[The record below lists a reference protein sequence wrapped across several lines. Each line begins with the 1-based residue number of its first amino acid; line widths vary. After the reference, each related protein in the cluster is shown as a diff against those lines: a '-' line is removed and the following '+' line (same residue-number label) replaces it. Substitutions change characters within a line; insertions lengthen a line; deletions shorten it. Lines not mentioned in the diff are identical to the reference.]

1 MYLRFQHFP
10 GVFALDMW
18 WLLKMWRRWC
28 PRLTSGP
35 GVGGY
40 SDDGQLG
47 GQSKSFHCC
56 VSFGGVS
63 VFCMSTIYTILV
75 FVFFVTF
82 DLAF

>member
-35 GVGGY
+35 GVGGC

-47 GQSKSFHCC
+47 ALVNPSLSIAL
-56 VSFGGVS
+56 SPLGGGS
-63 VFCMSTIYTILV
+63 VFCMSTIYVHHLGLRFLCHI
-75 FVFFVTF
+75 
-82 DLAF
+82 

>member
-35 GVGGY
+35 PGVGGC

-47 GQSKSFHCC
+47 ALVNPSLSIAL
-56 VSFGGVS
+56 SPLGG
-63 VFCMSTIYTILV
+63 FQ
-75 FVFFVTF
+75 FF
-82 DLAF
+82 A